1 MAMTKPT
8 SEQVTFLAAGSG
20 ASDRTVLS
28 KLRDIVSVKDFG
40 AVGDGVAND
49 TAAFNA
55 AWTASNP
62 NPVFVPS
69 GSYAVTG
76 TITGQ
81 FFSFGS
87 VTPVGGTIPALQ
99 ASVFA
104 NANALMNG
112 DFQVAQR
119 GTSFVSTGTFVNN
132 DDAYVLDRWYILSD
146 GNDAIDVTQ
155 NTAEAPFS
163 GGYCIALDVETVNKK
178 FGIAQ
183 IIEKQNCNGL
193 LGQTVTLSFKA
204 KVSSTTKL
212 DNVKCAI
219 VAWSGTADVV
229 TSDIVSAWGVEGT
242 NPTLIANATYE
253 NTPANLNVTTSWR
266 TFTVTAAVDTASAN
280 NIIVFI
286 WSDVTDTTLGDF
298 LYVTDV
304 KLEAGSIA
312 TPYQRDPFSTAILRC
327 QRYFVAI
334 DGTQGGYMAA
344 QATATDQAFGML
356 LLSQSMRASPTITLP
371 TAGTASGNITF
382 LAANGG
388 NPSTTGTIS
397 ASSVAA
403 GGFRVSGTGFTASF
417 VAGNATTLYS
427 NGVSFIYVNI
437 EM

>member
-1 MAMTKPT
+1 MPMTKPT

-28 KLRDIVSVKDFG
+28 KLRDVVSVKDFG
-40 AVGDGVAND
+40 AVGDGVADD

-76 TITGQ
+76 TISGQ

-87 VTPVGGTIPALQ
+87 VIPVGGTIPALQ

-104 NANALMNG
+104 NANALING

-146 GNDAIDVTQ
+146 GNDTIDVTQ

-163 GGYCIALDVETVNKK
+163 GGYCIALDVETVNRK

-219 VAWSGTADVV
+219 VAWSGTADTV
-229 TSDIVSAWGVEGT
+229 TSDIVSAWEVEGT

-266 TFTVTAAVDTASAN
+266 TFTVTANVDTASAN

-312 TPYQRDPFSTAILRC
+312 TPYQREPFSSAILRC
-327 QRYFVAI
+327 QRYFVSAI
-334 DGTQGGYMAA
+334 SAAGLEWHDIGNVYATYTVASGNFFQRFPYRVPMRAAPTTTIVGTWSASNSNQPVATSAA
-344 QATATDQAFGML
+344 NTLTLSCVATATGAAQTTA
-356 LLSQSMRASPTITLP
+356 IT
-371 TAGTASGNITF
+371 N
-382 LAANGG
+382 
-388 NPSTTGTIS
+388 TGWY
-397 ASSVAA
+397 SS
-403 GGFRVSGTGFTASF
+403 
-417 VAGNATTLYS
+417 
-427 NGVSFIYVNI
+427 I

>member
-1 MAMTKPT
+1 MPMTKPT

-20 ASDRTVLS
+20 ASQRTVLD
-28 KLRDIVSVKDFG
+28 KLRDVVSVKDFG

-49 TAAFNA
+49 TSAFNA
-55 AWTASNP
+55 AWTAANP
-62 NPVFVPS
+62 HPVYVPP
-69 GSYAVTG
+69 GTYLVTG
-76 TITGQ
+76 SVAGS
-81 FFSFGS
+81 FYSFGN
-87 VTPVGGTIPALQ
+87 VTISGGTVPLLQ
-99 ASVFA
+99 
-104 NANALMNG
+104 NALYYPIPPNDNALING
-112 DFQVAQR
+112 DFQISQR
-119 GTSFVSTGTFVNN
+119 GTSFISTGTFVNN

-163 GGYCIALDVETVNKK
+163 GGYCIALDVETVNTK

-219 VAWSGTADVV
+219 VAWSGTADSV

-253 NTPANLNVTTSWR
+253 NTPANLNVTTSWS
-266 TFTVTAAVDTASAN
+266 TFTVTANVDTASAN

-304 KLEAGSIA
+304 KLEQG
-312 TPYQRDPFSTAILRC
+312 STATTFLRTFFATELLEC
-327 QRYFVAI
+327 QRYFVCSINTAGMQWSEGGVVFSSYVLAS
-334 DGTQGGYMAA
+334 GTYQQRIVFRVPLRISPAA
-344 QATATDQAFGML
+344 TKEGTWALTNTTGQPTIGANSNAVLFQASATANGA
-356 LLSQSMRASPTITLP
+356 ASAIASG
-371 TAGTASGNITF
+371 AGTGWY
-382 LAANGG
+382 AN
-388 NPSTTGTIS
+388 
-397 ASSVAA
+397 A
-403 GGFRVSGTGFTASF
+403 
-417 VAGNATTLYS
+417 
-427 NGVSFIYVNI
+427 

>member
-1 MAMTKPT
+1 MTKPT

-20 ASDRTVLS
+20 ASQRTVLD
-28 KLRDIVSVKDFG
+28 KLRDVVSVKDFG

-76 TITGQ
+76 TISGQ
-81 FFSFGS
+81 FFSFGR

-104 NANALMNG
+104 NANALING

-119 GTSFVSTGTFVNN
+119 GTSITSASVFVNSN
-132 DDAYVLDRWYILSD
+132 DSYVLDRWYILSD

-155 NTAEAPFS
+155 NTADAPFT

-219 VAWSGTADVV
+219 VAWSNTADVV
-229 TSDIVSAWGVEGT
+229 TSDIISAWNAEDT
-242 NPTLIANATYE
+242 NPTLIVDATYE
-253 NTPANLNVTTSWR
+253 NTPANLNVTTSWQK
-266 TFTVTAAVDTASAN
+266 FTVTAAVDTASAN

-304 KLEAGSIA
+304 KLEAGTLA
-312 TPYQRDPFSTAILRC
+312 TPYPREEFSTSILRC
-327 QRYFVAI
+327 QRYFVSAI
-334 DGTQGGYMAA
+334 NAAGLEWHDIGNVYAPYIVGGNTFFQRFLYRVP
-344 QATATDQAFGML
+344 
-356 LLSQSMRASPTITLP
+356 MRAAPTTTIVGTWSASNSNQP
-371 TAGTASGNITF
+371 TAISSENTLSLVCTAGATGSAQTSA
-382 LAANGG
+382 AAN
-388 NPSTTGTIS
+388 TGWY
-397 ASSVAA
+397 SS
-403 GGFRVSGTGFTASF
+403 
-417 VAGNATTLYS
+417 
-427 NGVSFIYVNI
+427 I

>member
-1 MAMTKPT
+1 MPMTKPT
-8 SEQVTFLAAGSG
+8 SEQVTFLAAGTG

-40 AVGDGVAND
+40 AVGDGVADD
-49 TAAFNA
+49 TTAFNA

-76 TITGQ
+76 TISGQ

-99 ASVFA
+99 ASVFT

-119 GTSFVSTGTFVNN
+119 GTSFVSTGIFVNN

-312 TPYQRDPFSTAILRC
+312 TPYQREPSSTAFLRC
-327 QRYFVAI
+327 QRYFVSAI
-334 DGTQGGYMAA
+334 NTPGLFWHDAGNI
-344 QATATDQAFGML
+344 ATTYGLTGASF
-356 LLSQSMRASPTITLP
+356 SQRLTFRVPMRASPTVTIRGIWTVTNASQP
-371 TAGTASGNITF
+371 TASANQSAIRLDTTVTITGAAS
-382 LAANGG
+382 AAA
-388 NPSTTGTIS
+388 STTDVGWD
-397 ASSVAA
+397 A
-403 GGFRVSGTGFTASF
+403 
-417 VAGNATTLYS
+417 
-427 NGVSFIYVNI
+427 NI